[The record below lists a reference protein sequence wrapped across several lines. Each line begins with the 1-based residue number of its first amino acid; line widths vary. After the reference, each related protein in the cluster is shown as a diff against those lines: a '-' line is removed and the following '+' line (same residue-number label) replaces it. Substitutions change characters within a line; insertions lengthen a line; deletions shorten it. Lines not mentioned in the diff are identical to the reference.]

1 MYTLALLIGYS
12 LGLWVS
18 LSFFFVFTYK
28 FNVLLRW
35 YYSEPLWEMFPF
47 WETVLPSQ
55 LKQYSHLHLVRP
67 PSKDE
72 SWDGIPKFLCDVWP
86 LTLIFQH
93 FMGIMKFE
101 SVTLSVVPNGNWY
114 NVYIFVYIFNWQ
126 AWPNSFW
133 SVPQKS
139 LNFDSTVCI
148 QNVSRISTLFQHV
161 ESCSLISYSHN
172 KTITTKVKSK

>member
-1 MYTLALLIGYS
+1 MCTLALLIGYS

-35 YYSEPLWEMFPF
+35 YYSEPLWEMFPL

-67 PSKDE
+67 PPKDE
-72 SWDGIPKFLCDVWP
+72 SWDGIHHSHSSSNTSWELS
-86 LTLIFQH
+86 
-93 FMGIMKFE
+93 KFE

-114 NVYIFVYIFNWQ
+114 DVYIFVYIFNWQ

-139 LNFDSTVCI
+139 SNFDLTVCI
-148 QNVSRISTLFQHV
+148 QNVSRISTLSQHV
-161 ESCSLISYSHN
+161 EYCILISYSHN